1 MKKLVAL
8 FAWVLCNNA
17 FAQGFPTYPNFYDVG
32 ISTSSQYQTKPA
44 GEQGY
49 IRAASGL
56 SVGDPAGTG
65 VTDYSLDALSPKFY
79 IRNANTTGN
88 QRVIMALLR
97 DEVTSL
103 STRYGAIN
111 FDSFDS
117 SALGI
122 NYAQIKFNSPVTTA
136 GATQG
141 LLQLNVQDGAGAL
154 RSAFTASGLSN
165 SYGQNALSGQSN
177 IFYGSLSQL
186 DDGSGTNTIALA
198 SPTTINNLFNVNTAS
213 ASLTVTTFKNT
224 NVGGGHEID
233 VLNGGSEGWNI
244 QAPTGTTSTI
254 NCANTT
260 CAFQG
265 STRNFLTYNTS
276 TFATSVGDSSGV
288 TNIIGSSVDINGS
301 PLISTGSF
309 TATIANCSA
318 ASTGTVH
325 YRTVGNVAVLWADAS
340 SPPLCTTSTGTDL
353 TMSGLPAGLIPVTE
367 HRLLVLSQNLSTDT
381 MSWLEIGGAITTLKF
396 SICSTTSSCTAA
408 GYTATGSKGITSEWT
423 VTYPLD

>member
-17 FAQGFPTYPNFYDVG
+17 FAQGFPTYPNFYNVG
-32 ISTSSQYQTKPA
+32 ISTSSQYQIKPA

-49 IRAASGL
+49 IRAAVGL

-79 IRNANTTGN
+79 IRNANTSGN

-154 RSAFTASGLSN
+154 RSAFTASGLSD
-165 SYGQNALSGQSN
+165 SYGQNGLSGQTHA
-177 IFYGSLSQL
+177 FYGSVSLL
-186 DDGSGTNTIALA
+186 DDGSGVDTFSSAL
-198 SPTTINNLFNVNTAS
+198 PTTINNLFSVDTSA
-213 ASLTVTTFKNT
+213 ASLTVSTFKNT
-224 NVGGGHEID
+224 DAGGGHEID
-233 VLNGGSEGWNI
+233 VLNGASEGWDI
-244 QAPTGTTSTI
+244 QAPTGTTSKI

-260 CAFQG
+260 CQFQG

-276 TFATSVGDSSGV
+276 TLATVAGDTSGATTVQGNTVSLSGTSQPQANGSDICTQSTGCPATGVPTFAYAFIIGTGSIGGTSSNITAVSHPTTGHYSVTIGNGVFVNPPVCTATTVDGSNSSNV
-288 TNIIGSSVDINGS
+288 DFETNTTTTNIDV
-301 PLISTGSF
+301 
-309 TATIANCSA
+309 
-318 ASTGTVH
+318 GT
-325 YRTVGNVAVLWADAS
+325 T
-340 SPPLCTTSTGTDL
+340 
-353 TMSGLPAGLIPVTE
+353 
-367 HRLLVLSQNLSTDT
+367 LSTTGAAQDDNFYIIC
-381 MSWLEIGGAITTLKF
+381 IGT
-396 SICSTTSSCTAA
+396 
-408 GYTATGSKGITSEWT
+408 
-423 VTYPLD
+423 